1 MPSGPFKPPK
11 VKLPASPLDPLRNM
25 IRDGRGMIEDAG
37 NDIRTLAD
45 ELHAGFPGS
54 MANTMLEP
62 EQAPQIVPQAATRTP
77 GTGASKITSEETV
90 VYQKKEIAKELWQL
104 EKHLAQGCRI
114 PDKNGKR
121 IPCDCC
127 QKGTFVS
134 GLAYETIPIAE
145 RIGQSSNVFNEI
157 ATWCEELD
165 TKVTVSAIESGQY
178 DYKRLSGEAST
189 LRKKLMGTLALSA
202 MTNEP
207 PA

>member
-11 VKLPASPLDPLRNM
+11 VKLPASPLDPLRDM

-37 NDIRTLAD
+37 SDIRSLAD
-45 ELHAGFPGS
+45 EFHASFPGS
-54 MANTMLEP
+54 MANTMMEP
-62 EQAPQIVPQAATRTP
+62 IPPPQIETQAATNIPRA
-77 GTGASKITSEETV
+77 GASKITSEETV

-114 PDKNGKR
+114 PDKDGKR

-145 RIGQSSNVFNEI
+145 RIGQSSNIYNEI
-157 ATWCEELD
+157 AAWCEELD
-165 TKVTVSAIESGQY
+165 TKVTVSAIENGRY
-178 DYKRLSGEAST
+178 DYKKLSGEAST

-202 MTNEP
+202 MTDNP
-207 PA
+207 GH